1 MEKFEQ
7 YKLNISEKDKILVIN
22 YLEKLKNFTK
32 KHNIE
37 AELYNDIEE
46 MLFEKLQAEENLDQL
61 KIIKIIKE
69 VWEPEVIFS
78 DYIDVN
84 KNSENIKEKNDDK
97 NFYEKMI
104 DNWWIRDNENA
115 IFLWISK
122 TLAEK
127 IQISVLLV
135 RILLL
140 ILIFPLWM
148 SIWVYILAWLIL
160 PVKWIDYNWKSTIS
174 YFKTQIILLIKNWIY
189 NLMAS
194 FMKLMRFIPTKILII
209 LKSIFIFCIKN
220 ILPVFRFFIFWLI
233 WLFLSFW
240 LIWLISIWSL
250 YFTNFSFENIDFTQT
265 LPNYFIFWIIF
276 WIISITIFTIFSFV
290 YGFSKKIIN
299 KYILS
304 FWLISFIIA
313 LFLWISTWFDLIQK
327 YSDKNEFTQKA
338 EINIWNTG
346 SYIINL
352 NSLKETSFDLGW
364 TKSIKLINSTWSVLK
379 MEIKNLFYWNDE
391 IKEKIK
397 SWFSKISLSNID
409 NNIKLNLENNKIFT
423 KKVPFS
429 LFDKEITLYIPEW
442 TKISLRDDYRYYFE
456 NATISHKYNKFDK
469 FLYSYCRDSEIWYS
483 SEEKWF
489 ICNPNKQ
496 DLDEAKKR
504 FKENYIIENFSEIS
518 PIKHKEKYKREY
530 YNNYSNVSDWDL
542 YDFDWKN
549 DKKLVFKFQDRSID
563 VEASLEAT
571 NSESWVI
578 IKDFKITN
586 IILNDDVFEKK
597 YYKNTEIIDEFLNEE

>member
-7 YKLNISEKDKILVIN
+7 YKLNISEKDKILVMN
-22 YLEKLKNFTK
+22 YLEKLKNFTT

-37 AELYNDIEE
+37 EELYNDIEE
-46 MLFEKLQAEENLDQL
+46 MLFEKLQVEENLDQL

-78 DYIDVN
+78 DYI
-84 KNSENIKEKNDDK
+84 EIKSNLEEKEINDI
-97 NFYEKMI
+97 FYKKMI
-104 DNWWIRDNENA
+104 NSWWIRDNENA

-122 TLAEK
+122 TLADK

-148 SIWVYILAWLIL
+148 SIWIYILAWLIL
-160 PVKWIDYNWKSTIS
+160 PVKWIDYNWKTNIS
-174 YFKTQIILLIKNWIY
+174 YFKTQIILLIRNWIY
-189 NLMAS
+189 NLIAS
-194 FMKLMRFIPTKILII
+194 FMKLIRFIPKKTLII

-220 ILPVFRFFIFWLI
+220 ILPILRFFIFWLI
-233 WLFLSFW
+233 WIFLSIL

-250 YFTNFSFENIDFTQT
+250 YFTNFSFENINFVQT
-265 LPNYFIFWIIF
+265 MPNYFIFWIIF

-290 YGFSKKIIN
+290 YGFSKKILN

-304 FWLISFIIA
+304 VWLITFIIT
-313 LFLWISTWFDLIQK
+313 LFLWFSTWLDLIQK
-327 YSDKNEFTQKA
+327 YSNKNEFIQKA
-338 EINIWNTG
+338 EVNIWNTW
-346 SYIINL
+346 SFILNL
-352 NSLKETSFDLGW
+352 NKLKNSRFDIWW
-364 TKSIKLINSTWSVLK
+364 TNSIKLVNSTWSVFK
-379 MEIKNLFYWNDE
+379 IEIKNIFYWDDK
-391 IKEKIK
+391 ISEKIK
-397 SWFSKISLSNID
+397 SWFSKISLSSID
-409 NNIKLNLENNKIFT
+409 NNIKLSLENNKVFT

-442 TKISLRDDYRYYFE
+442 SKFTLKNDYRYYFE
-456 NATISHKYNKFDK
+456 NATINSKYSKFDN
-469 FLYSYCRDSEIWYS
+469 FLHSYCRDNEIWYS
-483 SEEKWF
+483 YEEKWF
-489 ICNPNKQ
+489 ICNPSKV

-518 PIKHKEKYKREY
+518 PIKHKEKYKKDY
-530 YNNYSNVSDWDL
+530 YNNYSNISDWDL

-549 DKKLVFKFQDRSID
+549 DKKLVFKFQDKSID
-563 VEASLEAT
+563 VEASLEAS
-571 NSESWVI
+571 NSEYWVI

-586 IILNDDVFEKK
+586 IILNEDIYDKK
-597 YYKNTEIIDEFLNEE
+597 YYKDSKMIDDFLNEE

>member
-69 VWEPEVIFS
+69 VWEPEIIFS
-78 DYIDVN
+78 DYV
-84 KNSENIKEKNDDK
+84 EIKTGVEEKEIEDI
-97 NFYEKMI
+97 FYQKMI
-104 DNWWIRDNENA
+104 NSWWIRDNENA

-140 ILIFPLWM
+140 ILIFPLWI

-160 PVKWIDYNWKSTIS
+160 PVKWIDYTWKSNIS
-174 YFKTQIILLIKNWIY
+174 YFKTQIILVLKNWIY

-194 FMKLMRFIPTKILII
+194 FMKLIRFIPTKILII

-240 LIWLISIWSL
+240 LIWLISIGSL
-250 YFTNFSFENIDFTQT
+250 YFTDFSFENIDFTQT

-276 WIISITIFTIFSFV
+276 WIISITIFWVFSFV
-290 YGFSKKIIN
+290 YGFSKKILN

-352 NSLKETSFDLGW
+352 NSLKETSFDLGG
-364 TKSIKLINSTWSVLK
+364 TKSIKLVHSSWSILK
-379 MEIKNLFYWNDE
+379 IEIENLFYWNDE

-397 SWFSKISLSNID
+397 SWLSKISLSNID

-429 LFDKEITLYIPEW
+429 IYYKEITLYIPEW
-442 TKISLRDDYRYYFE
+442 IKFNIINNYRFYIE
-456 NATISHKYNKFDK
+456 NTFINPKYDK
-469 FLYSYCRDSEIWYS
+469 FINFLRNDCFDNEISYLKN
-483 SEEKWF
+483 EEKF
-489 ICNPNKQ
+489 VCNPDKEN
-496 DLDEAKKR
+496 LDEAKRR

-518 PIKHKEKYKREY
+518 PIKHKDKYKREY

-586 IILNDDVFEKK
+586 IILNDDIFEKK

>member
-69 VWEPEVIFS
+69 VWEPEIIFS
-78 DYIDVN
+78 DYV
-84 KNSENIKEKNDDK
+84 EIKTGVEEKEIEDI
-97 NFYEKMI
+97 FYQKMI
-104 DNWWIRDNENA
+104 NSWWIRDNENA

-140 ILIFPLWM
+140 ILIFPLWI
-148 SIWVYILAWLIL
+148 SIWVYILVWLIL
-160 PVKWIDYNWKSTIS
+160 PVKWIDYTWKSNIS
-174 YFKTQIILLIKNWIY
+174 YFKTQIILVLKNWIY
-189 NLMAS
+189 NLIAS
-194 FMKLMRFIPTKILII
+194 FMKLIWFIPTKILII

-240 LIWLISIWSL
+240 LIWLISIGSL

-276 WIISITIFTIFSFV
+276 WIISITIFTIFSFI
-290 YGFSKKIIN
+290 YGFSKKILN

-327 YSDKNEFTQKA
+327 YSNKNEFTQKA

-352 NSLKETSFDLGW
+352 NSLKETSFDLGG
-364 TKSIKLINSTWSVLK
+364 TKSIKLVHSSWSILK
-379 MEIKNLFYWNDE
+379 IEMKNIFYWNDE

-409 NNIKLNLENNKIFT
+409 NNIKLSLENNKIFS
-423 KKVPFS
+423 KEVPFS
-429 LFDKEITLYIPEW
+429 FFEKEITLYIPEW
-442 TKISLRDDYRYYFE
+442 IKISLIDDYRFYIE
-456 NATISHKYNKFDK
+456 NATINPKYSKFDN

-496 DLDEAKKR
+496 DLDEAKRR

-518 PIKHKEKYKREY
+518 PIKHKDKYKREY
-530 YNNYSNVSDWDL
+530 YNGHWSSSDWIF
-542 YDFDWKN
+542 YNIEWQN
-549 DKKLVFKFQDRSID
+549 DKKLSLEFQDKSIE
-563 VEASLEAT
+563 VEASLEAE

-578 IKDFKITN
+578 IKNFKISD
-586 IILNDDVFEKK
+586 IIIDKGIYDKK
-597 YYKNTEIIDEFLNEE
+597 YYKNTEIIDGFLNEE